1 MLMPAAWMC
10 SGGSYFPIW
19 VWRSKRSFAV
29 AEFAWSS
36 ALEEEPSR
44 VEEQSLPHPRQ
55 VPCVPGLVAGPG
67 LH

>member
-1 MLMPAAWMC
+1 MC
-10 SGGSYFPIW
+10 TRGSYFPIW
-19 VWRSKRSFAV
+19 VWRSKCSFAV

-44 VEEQSLPHPRQ
+44 VEEQSLPHPKQ
-55 VPCVPGLVAGPG
+55 VPWGLGLVAGPG